1 MRNRTNFFVNFSEKL
16 ENMNRL
22 LIKEKGLE
30 AGLAF
35 PTGLIE
41 LDIFV

>member
-1 MRNRTNFFVNFSEKL
+1 
-16 ENMNRL
+16 MNRL

-35 PTGLIE
+35 PTGKNSKYSFNYSS
-41 LDIFV
+41 IFLSLFKVVL